1 MDFDHQPMHK
11 ARQALALHPRCGA
24 KCRTGDPCQNA
35 SMKNGR
41 CRMHGGKST
50 GAPIKHGQR
59 TKAAIAQRSSDR
71 DLIKVLRTFASID
84 APPRDDLD
92 EDDIYDADEYNQRAQ
107 GKVNPYA
114 V

>member
-1 MDFDHQPMHK
+1 MNIVRHPMHQ

-24 KCRTGDPCQNA
+24 KCRSGGSCKNA

-59 TKAAIAQRSSDR
+59 TRSAIAQRKADSE
-71 DLIKVLRTFASID
+71 LINALLKVHNLSHPI
-84 APPRDDLD
+84 
-92 EDDIYDADEYNQRAQ
+92 
-107 GKVNPYA
+107 
-114 V
+114 

>member
-11 ARQALALHPRCGA
+11 ARLALALHPRCGA
-24 KCRTGDPCQNA
+24 KCRSGEPCKNA

-59 TKAAIAQRSSDR
+59 TKAAIAQRKADR
-71 DLIKVLRTFASID
+71 LLIESLSQLGLVDTD
-84 APPRDDLD
+84 
-92 EDDIYDADEYNQRAQ
+92 
-107 GKVNPYA
+107 V
-114 V
+114 